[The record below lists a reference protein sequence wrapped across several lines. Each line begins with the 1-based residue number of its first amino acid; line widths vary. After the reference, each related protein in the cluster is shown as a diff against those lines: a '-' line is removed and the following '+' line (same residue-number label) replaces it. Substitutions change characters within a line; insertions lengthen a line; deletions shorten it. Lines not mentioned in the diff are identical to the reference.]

1 MAIRV
6 VTDSTSDL
14 PAELVQR
21 WHITVLPCYVM
32 ADDVSYKDG
41 VDLSHDQFYSMLTSG
56 SRLPT
61 TAQPSAAD
69 FQQVYEELLGQ
80 GHQVVSIHVSGK
92 LSGTLNSAE
101 QAKASL
107 GESPAIEIIDS
118 QLASIP
124 LGLAVLAAA
133 EQAEQT
139 DSYQQ
144 VADKVRKD
152 LPLTH
157 GFFLLDTL
165 EYLQKGGRIGRAQA
179 FIGSMLSVKPILK
192 LQDGEAHPVE
202 RPRSW
207 DRGMRRLVELVRELA
222 PVRRLAV
229 MYSTDPE
236 RAAALREQLSGLL
249 PPDQVINARF
259 GPTLGT
265 YMGPN
270 ALGVALTQTGGPDP
284 AQAP

>member
-179 FIGSMLSVKPILK
+179 FIGSILSVKPILK

-249 PPDQVINARF
+249 TPDQVINARF